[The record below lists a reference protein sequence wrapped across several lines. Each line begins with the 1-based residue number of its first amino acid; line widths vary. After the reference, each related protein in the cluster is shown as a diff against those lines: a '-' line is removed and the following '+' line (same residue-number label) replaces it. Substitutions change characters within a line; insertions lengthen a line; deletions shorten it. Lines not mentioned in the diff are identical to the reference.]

1 MFIEGNRHSV
11 AGAAQCDAQ
20 VNLPALDGEG
30 KRMRN
35 IRIVH
40 ALGAV
45 GTEIHHLI
53 SLFLQS
59 LDYRRLVFHA
69 RVVAAYSYSHDIQSF
84 LKIP

>member
-1 MFIEGNRHSV
+1 MEVF
-11 AGAAQCDAQ
+11 
-20 VNLPALDGEG
+20 
-30 KRMRN
+30 MRRF
-35 IRIVH
+35 RIDWKNV

-69 RVVAAYSYSHDIQSF
+69 RVVATYSYFHDIQSF